1 MFSGSGPAPNQVV
14 SVSNRCL
21 HRDSSGAVGGCW
33 ELKRKRRATQ
43 FMATHTAGLHSRGE
57 SLRTWCGVLFA
68 LFAFLFIR
76 LIFGGFSAHQSIAQA
91 VAREGAIWAAAAAL
105 VLFILRVEK
114 LPLTSV
120 GIGGSPWRK
129 SLLWGSVL
137 SGICGAGA
145 VAIIA
150 ATKYHGG
157 PGSAAIER
165 FSLWLVTFDR
175 DSRRLCRRTVLP
187 WLCHRAPSDARNAT
201 ADFGGDPASN
211 LLADAPQRRSG
222 GSVTSF
228 CPGRNPNRFLSMA
241 P

>member
-1 MFSGSGPAPNQVV
+1 
-14 SVSNRCL
+14 
-21 HRDSSGAVGGCW
+21 
-33 ELKRKRRATQ
+33 
-43 FMATHTAGLHSRGE
+43 MATHTAGLHSRGE

-129 SLLWGSVL
+129 PLLWSSVL
-137 SGICGAGA
+137 SGICGAVA

-165 FSLWLVTFDR
+165 FPLWLVTLIVIRAGFVEELFYR
-175 DSRRLCRRTVLP
+175 GYAIERLQTLGMPRLISAGIP
-187 WLCHRAPSDARNAT
+187 LAIFSLMHLS
-201 ADFGGDPASN
+201 GGQVGV
-211 LLADAPQRRSG
+211 LLAFALG
-222 GSVTSF
+222 GILTAFYLWRHDLVA
-228 CPGRNPNRFLSMA
+228 NILAHFLVDFIGNVVPRLA
-241 P
+241 K